1 LDHTIVHF
9 EIPAENL
16 ERIKKFY
23 SDLFGWKFEKFPG
36 PTEYWNVQTVPVNE
50 EGIPM
55 RPGVNGGMMKKD
67 RPEHKPVNY
76 ISVESVDEYSNKA
89 VQLGGQ
95 IIVPKMEIPGMGWWA
110 LVLDPDGNQI
120 GLFETIQPPK

>member
-1 LDHTIVHF
+1 MDHTIVHF

-16 ERIKKFY
+16 EKLKKFY
-23 SDLFGWKFEKFPG
+23 SDLFGWKIEKMPG
-36 PTEYWNVQTVPVNE
+36 GMEYYGIQTVPVDE
-50 EGIPM
+50 KGMPM
-55 RPGVNGGMMKKD
+55 RPGVNGGMMKRE

-76 ISVESVDEYSNKA
+76 ISVESVDEYSKKV

-110 LVLDPDGNQI
+110 LASDPDGNQI
-120 GLFETIQPPK
+120 GLFETLQPMK

>member
-1 LDHTIVHF
+1 MDHTIVHF

-16 ERIKKFY
+16 ERLKKFY

-36 PTEYWNVQTVPVNE
+36 PTEYWNVQTVHVNE

-67 RPEHKPVNY
+67 RPEHKPINY

>member
-1 LDHTIVHF
+1 MDHTIVHF

-16 ERIKKFY
+16 ERLKKFY

-36 PTEYWNVQTVPVNE
+36 PTEYWNVQTVHVNE
-50 EGIPM
+50 EGMPM

-76 ISVESVDEYSNKA
+76 ISVESVDIYSNKA

-120 GLFETIQPPK
+120 GLFETIQPLK